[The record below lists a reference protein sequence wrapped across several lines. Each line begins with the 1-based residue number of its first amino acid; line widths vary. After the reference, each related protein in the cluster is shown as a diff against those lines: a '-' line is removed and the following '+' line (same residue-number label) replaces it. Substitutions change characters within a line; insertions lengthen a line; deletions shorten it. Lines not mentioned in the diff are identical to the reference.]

1 MKTEAETITILK
13 SDYDKLLF
21 DYQNLSQQ
29 LRELQRIIF
38 GSKSERFIPAIDGQI
53 DLFTQTALVEEQK
66 AKESQEITYTRTL
79 SKKEK
84 KQPVRAVLPAHLP
97 RVEEIIEPYEIEPG
111 SKKIGEEVTEIL
123 EYNPANIYVRKI
135 VRPKYAKPDNKGVI
149 IANMPS
155 LPLPKSNA
163 GASMLAQ
170 ISVSKYIDHLPFYR
184 QQQIFKRQQLD
195 ISPSTM
201 GGWFSG
207 TAKLLELLYQTLQKE
222 ILKNTTYLQADES
235 PIGVQDSHKKGALH
249 QGYMWLFRKPETGMT
264 LFVYNQGRSREA
276 PEDILKDF
284 TGTLQTDGYK
294 VYQILST
301 KGQITLLGC
310 MAHARRYFEKAL
322 DNDKKRAEYVLTEIQ
337 KLYEIERD
345 LKEIGANYQGIKIE
359 RQKLAIP
366 ILTELKTWLEKASFE
381 VLPKSAIGKAIAYT
395 LKLYTNL
402 SRYVEQGMFEI
413 DNNKIENAVRPL
425 AIGRKNYL
433 FAGSHHA
440 AQNAAMMYSFFA
452 SCKQNDINPFTWLHD
467 VLHRINEHKG
477 NKLSELLPNNW
488 TKLEKK

>member
-1 MKTEAETITILK
+1 MEAETITILK

-21 DYQNLSQQ
+21 DYQDLSHQ
-29 LRELQRIIF
+29 LSELKRMIF

-53 DLFTQTALVEEQK
+53 DLFTQTALLDEQK
-66 AKESQEITYTRTL
+66 ETQEITYTRTL
-79 SKKEK
+79 AKKEK
-84 KQPVRAVLPAHLP
+84 KQPIRAVIPSHLP
-97 RVEEIIEPYEIEPG
+97 RVEEVLEPTEIEAG

-123 EYNPANIYVRKI
+123 EYNPANVYVRRI
-135 VRPKYAKPDNKGVI
+135 VRPKYAKPDNTGVT
-149 IANMPS
+149 IADMPS

-184 QQQIFKRQQLD
+184 QRQIFKRQQLD

-207 TAKLLELLYQTLQKE
+207 TANLLELLYETLQKE
-222 ILKNTTYLQADES
+222 LFENTSYIQADES
-235 PIGVQDSHKKGALH
+235 PIGVQDSHKKGSLH
-249 QGYMWLFRKPETGMT
+249 QGYMWLFRKPETGIT
-264 LFVYNQGRSREA
+264 LFVYNRGRSREA

-322 DNDKKRAEYVLTEIQ
+322 DNDKERAEYVLTQMQ
-337 KLYEIERD
+337 KLYDIERD
-345 LKEIGANYQGIKIE
+345 LKETNADYKSIKLE
-359 RQKLAIP
+359 RQKLAVP
-366 ILTELKTWLEKASFE
+366 ILTELKAWLETASYE

-395 LKLYTNL
+395 LKLYSNL
-402 SRYVEQGMFEI
+402 SRYVEQGRFEI

-425 AIGRKNYL
+425 ALGRKNYL
-433 FAGSHHA
+433 FAGSHKA

-452 SCKQNDINPFTWLHD
+452 SCKQNDINPYTWLHD
-467 VLHRINEHKG
+467 VLQRINEHKG
-477 NKLSELLPNNW
+477 NKLSELIPNNW
-488 TKLEKK
+488 KKIEKK